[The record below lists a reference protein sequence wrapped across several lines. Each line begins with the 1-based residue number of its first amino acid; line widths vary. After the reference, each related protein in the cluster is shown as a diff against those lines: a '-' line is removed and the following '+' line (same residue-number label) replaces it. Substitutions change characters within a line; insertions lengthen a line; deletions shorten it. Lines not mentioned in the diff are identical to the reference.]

1 MFSTSPGWQGLPVK
15 PASER
20 GKDKDRPHWWGTSR
34 VNSGWKQGLAGW
46 PWVQQFTN
54 LLLQFLPL
62 QDKVRINGGLC
73 HLWSIILLETA
84 PSWNRVSPVR
94 SVTYTSYKKEWN
106 DKAKKKKKER
116 RRRGSKGQGPL
127 CSSEAAVMMY
137 ILANEAWEHLSC
149 PFIHST
155 NMYWRPALCQTLNE
169 ALGIQCRMR
178 QTSSSLQCA
187 GGLVGEERHW
197 AMIIKYDVPVWVGE
211 CGILQGHARKIWL
224 GLSYGVRVFPDC
236 HLRHEGREEVGTH
249 GLSFV
254 PTFPFFV

>member
-46 PWVQQFTN
+46 PWAQQFTN

-116 RRRGSKGQGPL
+116 RRRGTKFSPCIIINIISHHL
-127 CSSEAAVMMY
+127 PSE
-137 ILANEAWEHLSC
+137 
-149 PFIHST
+149 IHSPCWGMAFWMWPTLINWCGGKT
-155 NMYWRPALCQTLNE
+155 NM
-169 ALGIQCRMR
+169 
-178 QTSSSLQCA
+178 
-187 GGLVGEERHW
+187 
-197 AMIIKYDVPVWVGE
+197 
-211 CGILQGHARKIWL
+211 
-224 GLSYGVRVFPDC
+224 
-236 HLRHEGREEVGTH
+236 
-249 GLSFV
+249 
-254 PTFPFFV
+254 